1 MRWLRR
7 SVRIACHPDRDEDDH
22 VKRSSPLTVA
32 TRLVC
37 AALLAVLMFLEG
49 SARAGRPPP
58 PAMTT
63 RAVSDGASTIAE
75 LRARLRVPDIQPGQD
90 CPKPDVNLRLNGV
103 GPAVNVGP
111 VAAAVFSE
119 DVRLE
124 YADERQER
132 WHDAK
137 VLWLVHADQRQP
149 VIVRG
154 KRVDRCGAVQF
165 SNGLRGFRTYP
176 LMGDAESTA
185 PPEWRDIPSSV
196 RVRERGSRHSG
207 PNTKRSNG
215 CISPLS
221 SASTEKLGDRGAVY
235 VTRFVN
241 PRSSSSV
248 HQRRSGPS
256 ESLSPPG
263 STP

>member
-1 MRWLRR
+1 
-7 SVRIACHPDRDEDDH
+7 

-32 TRLVC
+32 TRLVG
-37 AALLAVLMFLEG
+37 AALVAVLMFLEG

-75 LRARLRVPDIQPGQD
+75 LRARRLRVPHIQPGQD
-90 CPKPDVNLRLNGV
+90 CPQPEVNLRLNGV
-103 GPAVNVGP
+103 GPAVNAGP

-119 DVRLE
+119 DVRLV

-137 VLWLVHADQRQP
+137 VLWLVRADQRQP

-154 KRVDRCGAVQF
+154 TRVDRRGAVQF
-165 SNGLRGFRTYP
+165 SNGLRGFRTY
-176 LMGDAESTA
+176 LLTGDAESTA

-196 RVRERGSRHSG
+196 RVRERGCYALQVDG
-207 PNTKRSNG
+207 PAFQA
-215 CISPLS
+215 I
-221 SASTEKLGDRGAVY
+221 
-235 VTRFVN
+235 FVVPAE
-241 PRSSSSV
+241 PRS
-248 HQRRSGPS
+248 QAAPS
-256 ESLSPPG
+256 RVLASRM
-263 STP
+263 